1 MTPTVLTGPA
11 AGGKTPPRAA
21 DPLARWR
28 DGVTIAPV
36 SRVAGRHTMHAYYTA
51 SPERPGGGAAL
62 FYASTTREGYTGS
75 LYLAARGGDA
85 EDGSAAGQE
94 IELVSGLT
102 VEDAHRA
109 ACQQW
114 VSGGRRV
121 VYHDYRDGAWVVAAL
136 DVSPDGATHAERVLT
151 GDRLVGWGQPEAD
164 LVPLYGTH
172 WLPNTH
178 RDLELLDVA
187 SGAVRTVLT
196 AEAVRA
202 AYPEAVADTFG
213 DRPVSIF
220 FPVLSPDLSRVFF
233 KLATATGEDFRSP
246 KASRR
251 AMLICYDLAGGRF
264 LFADERWAHPAW
276 HPDSR
281 TIVDV
286 PHALIDSDTGSRR
299 TLDGLPPLPGAHPSF
314 SPDGTLCVS
323 DVALDRMPGAGA
335 APGEW
340 GIVVEDLA
348 AQRSVLLHRF
358 DESQGAASWRRCHP
372 HPVFSPDGRRIY
384 FSTGSSPWTQL
395 QVAVAPD

>member
-1 MTPTVLTGPA
+1 MIPTLPAGAAPDAPAVAQTG
-11 AGGKTPPRAA
+11 A

-28 DGVTIAPV
+28 EGVTIAPV
-36 SRVAGRHTMHAYYTA
+36 SPVAARHTMHAYYTA
-51 SPERPGGGAAL
+51 SPERPDGGAVL
-62 FYASTTREGYTGS
+62 FYASTTREGYAGALYRSS
-75 LYLAARGGDA
+75 LPGG
-85 EDGSAAGQE
+85 EE
-94 IELVSGLT
+94 VELVSGLT
-102 VEDAHRA
+102 VEDTHRA

-121 VYHDYRDGAWVVAAL
+121 VFHDYRDGEWVVAT
-136 DVSPDGATHAERVLT
+136 VDGETREVRVLT
-151 GDRLVGWGQPEAD
+151 RDRLVGWGQPDAD

-178 RDLELLDVA
+178 RNLELLDVA

-202 AYPEAVADTFG
+202 AYPEAVAAEFG

-220 FPVLSPDLSRVFF
+220 FPVLSPDLTRVFF
-233 KLATATGEDFRSP
+233 KLATATGVDFRSP
-246 KASRR
+246 DASHR
-251 AMLICYDLAGGRF
+251 AMLICYDLAGERF
-264 LFADERWAHPAW
+264 LFADKRWAHPAW

-286 PHALIDSDTGSRR
+286 PHALIDSDNGQRR
-299 TLDGLPPLPGAHPSF
+299 TLDGLPPLPGSHPSF
-314 SPDGTLCVS
+314 SADGTLCVS
-323 DVALDRMPGAGA
+323 DVALERLAGAGGA
-335 APGEW
+335 RGER

-358 DESQGAASWRRCHP
+358 DDSQGAASWRRCHP

-395 QVAVAPD
+395 NVAVATR